1 MKVMA
6 DKRQAATIEQR
17 DLEPKL
23 EIIRTKTREL
33 QEQVRQQSFY
43 FQWNLL
49 LLCRRASEARSLLS
63 IWKLKSVYVLSFDN
77 LTFQAVA

>member
-1 MKVMA
+1 MA
-6 DKRQAATIEQR
+6 DKRQASTIEQR

-43 FQWNLL
+43 F
-49 LLCRRASEARSLLS
+49 
-63 IWKLKSVYVLSFDN
+63 
-77 LTFQAVA
+77 

>member
-1 MKVMA
+1 MA
-6 DKRQAATIEQR
+6 DKRQASTIKQR

-43 FQWNLL
+43 FQ
-49 LLCRRASEARSLLS
+49 CC
-63 IWKLKSVYVLSFDN
+63 VGG
-77 LTFQAVA
+77 QAKHEVCYQIGNKKPYTC